1 MSSTDPFIERARR
14 EGLLSEETAA
24 RLLALHER
32 HREHPLWQLAL
43 AAGLVS
49 PKAAEEILAETGQLH
64 LVCSMCG
71 SRFPRQRL
79 SRTRRFRRCPTC
91 KTALVPCTR
100 AVWSFPVL
108 EPDEIE
114 KDPLVG
120 ATIGPY
126 RIDTV
131 IGTGGMAD
139 VYRATSL
146 ETRRACAIKVLAPA
160 LLFGEEERYLLTF
173 LAQSRKIAQFRH
185 PHIIRV
191 WAVEEHGGM
200 NLVIMEYLSH
210 GNLIHKL
217 RARKRL
223 SVDEAFDVVLSMAKA
238 LAYSHERGVIHMDV
252 KPENILFTATDAAK
266 LTDFSGII
274 PEEHPEFA
282 ERIQRWVTPSFMS
295 PEQAAH
301 MPIDARSDI
310 YSLGLV
316 WATMIAGRRPYSD
329 VARREITKLKSAE
342 PCPLVDEVRDQM
354 LASHFSVLRRMCELY
369 AEDRYPSMKAC
380 IKDLQALPA

>member
-1 MSSTDPFIERARR
+1 MSSTDPFIESARR
-14 EGLLSEETAA
+14 EGLLSEESEA
-24 RLLALHER
+24 RLMALHER
-32 HREHPLWQLAL
+32 HRQHPMWQLAL

-49 PKAAEEILAETGQLH
+49 PKAAEGILAEAGQLH
-64 LVCSMCG
+64 LVCSICG
-71 SRFPRQRL
+71 SRTPRQRF
-79 SRTRRFRRCPTC
+79 SRTKRFKKCPTC
-91 KTALVPCTR
+91 KTALVPCTH
-100 AVWSFPVL
+100 AVWSFPAL

-160 LLFGEEERYLLTF
+160 LLFGDEERYLLTF

-185 PHIIRV
+185 PHIIRI

-200 NLVIMEYLSH
+200 HLVIMEYLSH
-210 GNLIHKL
+210 GNLIHTL
-217 RARKRL
+217 RDRRRL
-223 SVDEAFDVVLSMAKA
+223 PVAEALHVVQCMAKA
-238 LAYSHERGVIHMDV
+238 LAYSHERDVVHMDV
-252 KPENILFTATDAAK
+252 KPENILFTATDAPK

-282 ERIQRWVTPSFMS
+282 ERIQRWVTPTFMS

-301 MPIDARSDI
+301 KAIDARSDI

-316 WATMIAGRRPYSD
+316 WATMVAGRRPYFD
-329 VARREITKLKSAE
+329 TPRREITKLKATE
-342 PCPLVDEVRDQM
+342 PCPLVEAMRDG
-354 LASHFSVLRRMCELY
+354 LPAGHFNVLQKMCELY
-369 AEDRYPSMKAC
+369 PDDRYPSMKAC
-380 IKDLQALPA
+380 IRDLQALSR

>member
-1 MSSTDPFIERARR
+1 MSSTDPFIESARR
-14 EGLLSEETAA
+14 EGLLSEETEA
-24 RLLALHER
+24 RLMALHER
-32 HREHPLWQLAL
+32 HPEHPLWQLAL
-43 AAGLVS
+43 VAGLVS
-49 PKAAEEILAETGQLH
+49 PNAAEAILGDMGQLH
-64 LVCSMCG
+64 LVCSICG
-71 SRFPRQRL
+71 SRTPRHRIVP
-79 SRTRRFRRCPTC
+79 TKRFKKCATC

-185 PHIIRV
+185 PHITRV

-200 NLVIMEYLSH
+200 HLVVMEYLSH
-210 GNLIHKL
+210 GNLIHTL
-217 RARKRL
+217 RDRKRL
-223 SVDEAFDVVLSMAKA
+223 PVDEALYVVLCMAKA
-238 LAYSHERGVIHMDV
+238 LAYSHEREVIHMDV
-252 KPENILFTATDAAK
+252 KPENILFTATDAPK

-282 ERIQRWVTPSFMS
+282 ARIQRWVTPTFMS

-301 MPIDARSDI
+301 MAIDARSDI

-316 WATMIAGRRPYSD
+316 WATMVAGRRPYFNTPRS
-329 VARREITKLKSAE
+329 EIPKLKSTE
-342 PCPLVDEVRDQM
+342 PCPLVEAMREEM
-354 LASHFSVLRRMCELY
+354 PAGHFSVLQKMCELY
-369 AEDRYPSMKAC
+369 PDDRYPSMKAC
-380 IKDLQALPA
+380 IKDLQTLST